1 METIELDIAIRK
13 HNVNDIASSIKIT
26 IAVLLMSLI
35 VFYLTIISHTD
46 NLYWYLAITFFKS
59 FSFACAFL
67 AYFHLKILII
77 NYKVERKHLASIRL
91 KHTIMLQKRI
101 DFAIQKE
108 REKNE

>member
-46 NLYWYLAITFFKS
+46 NLYWYFAIAFFKS
-59 FSFACAFL
+59 FSFSCAFL
-67 AYFHLKILII
+67 AYFHLKILFI
-77 NYKVERKHLASIRL
+77 NYKVEKKHFTAL
-91 KHTIMLQKRI
+91 KLNHTIMLQ
-101 DFAIQKE
+101 
-108 REKNE
+108 EKVDRLEEVK